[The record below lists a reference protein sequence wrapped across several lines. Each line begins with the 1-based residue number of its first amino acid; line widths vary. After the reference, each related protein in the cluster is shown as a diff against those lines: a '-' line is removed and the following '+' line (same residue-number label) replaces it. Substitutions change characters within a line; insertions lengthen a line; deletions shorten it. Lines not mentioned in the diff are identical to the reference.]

1 MGGILPADQPRELI
15 IKASGTTNPEYGFS
29 SLDNLPIEY
38 LLQNGV
44 VVLDKPAG
52 PTSHEVA
59 TWVRN
64 ILNVDKVGHGGTLDP
79 GVTGIL
85 PTGVGN
91 ATKAMQALLHAGK
104 EYICVLELHHNA
116 DDDDIRRVVNDF
128 VGKLYQ
134 KPPLRSSVKRV
145 LRIREVYYNH
155 IIEIKGR
162 LVLFRVGSQAGT
174 YIRKLCFDIGE
185 ALGVGGHMRELRR
198 TRVGNFR
205 EDEHLCS
212 LYDLKDAF
220 IFWKEDGDES
230 LLRRYLLPVEFGIG
244 HLPFIR
250 VRDSAVDAIC
260 HGANLAATGVIAL
273 SSGIK
278 KGDMIAIKTLKDEV
292 IALARSTESSERIA
306 KAKSG
311 IIAKSERVLMIR
323 GRYPQMWKKRT
334 DEDSKTSK

>member
-1 MGGILPADQPRELI
+1 MEGILPADQPRELI
-15 IKASGTTNPEYGFS
+15 VKASENTNPDYGFS
-29 SLDNLPIEY
+29 SLDNLPIEF
-38 LLQNGV
+38 LLENGV
-44 VVLDKPAG
+44 IALDKPAG

-64 ILNVDKVGHGGTLDP
+64 ILNVDRVGHGGTLDP
-79 GVTGIL
+79 GVTGVL

-104 EYICVLELHHNA
+104 EYVCLLELHQKA
-116 DDDDIRRVVNDF
+116 VEEDIKRVIQEF

-145 LRIREVYYNH
+145 LRVREIYYNH

-162 LVLFRVGSQAGT
+162 LVVFRVGSEAGT

-212 LYDLKDAF
+212 LYDLKDAY
-220 IFWKEDGDES
+220 IFWKEDGDET
-230 LLRRYLLPVEFGIG
+230 LLRRYLQPVEFAVG
-244 HLPFIR
+244 HLPEIK

-260 HGANLAATGVIAL
+260 HGANLAATGVVQL
-273 SSGIK
+273 STGIK
-278 KGDMIAIKTLKDEV
+278 KDDLVAIKTLKDEI

-311 IIAKSERVLMIR
+311 IVANSERVLMTR
-323 GRYPQMWKKRT
+323 GRYPQLWKKRST
-334 DEDSKTSK
+334 E

>member
-1 MGGILPADQPRELI
+1 MGGILPADTPRELI
-15 IKASGTTNPEYGFS
+15 VKASVATNPEHGFS

-38 LLQNGV
+38 LLENGV
-44 VVLDKPAG
+44 IALDKPSG

-59 TWVRN
+59 TWVRK
-64 ILNVDKVGHGGTLDP
+64 ILNVDRVGHGGTLDP
-79 GVTGIL
+79 GVTGVL

-104 EYICVLELHHNA
+104 EYVCLLELHHNA
-116 DDDDIRRVVNDF
+116 DDDDIRRVVNEF

-145 LRIREVYYNH
+145 LRVREVYYNK

-162 LVLFRVGSQAGT
+162 LVVFRVGSQAGT

-220 IFWKEDGDES
+220 IFWKEDGDET
-230 LLRRYLLPVEFGIG
+230 LLRRYLHPVEFGVG
-244 HLPFIR
+244 HLPFIK

-260 HGANLAATGVIAL
+260 HGANLAATGVVEL
-273 SSGIK
+273 SSEIK
-278 KGDMIAIKTLKDEV
+278 KDDMIALKTLKDEV
-292 IALARSTESSERIA
+292 IALARATESSERIA

-311 IIAKSERVLMIR
+311 IIANSERVLMIR
-323 GRYPQMWKKRT
+323 GRYPQLWKKRS
-334 DEDSKTSK
+334 EEA

>member
-1 MGGILPADQPRELI
+1 MEGILPADQPRELI
-15 IKASGTTNPEYGFS
+15 AKASETTNPDYGFS
-29 SLDNLPIEY
+29 SLDNLPIAF
-38 LLQNGV
+38 LLENGV
-44 VVLDKPAG
+44 ISLDKPAG

-64 ILNVDKVGHGGTLDP
+64 ILNVDRVGHGGTLDP
-79 GVTGIL
+79 GVTGVL

-104 EYICVLELHHNA
+104 EYVCLLELHQKT
-116 DDDDIRRVVNDF
+116 DEEDIRRVLQEF

-145 LRIREVYYNH
+145 LRVREVYYNH
-155 IIEIKGR
+155 ILEIKGR
-162 LVLFRVGSQAGT
+162 LVVFRVGSQAGT

-220 IFWKEDGDES
+220 IFWKEDGDET
-230 LLRRYLLPVEFGIG
+230 LLRRYLQPVEFAVG
-244 HLPFIR
+244 HLPVIK

-260 HGANLAATGVIAL
+260 HGANLAATGVVQL
-273 SSGIK
+273 STGIK
-278 KGDMIAIKTLKDEV
+278 KDDMVAIKTLKDEI
-292 IALARSTESSERIA
+292 IALARSKESSERIA

-311 IIAKSERVLMIR
+311 IVANSERVLMTR
-323 GRYPQMWKKRT
+323 GRYPQLWKKRST
-334 DEDSKTSK
+334 E

>member
-1 MGGILPADQPRELI
+1 MEGILPADQPRELI
-15 IKASGTTNPEYGFS
+15 AKASETTNPDYGFS
-29 SLDNLPIEY
+29 SLDNLPLEF
-38 LLQNGV
+38 LLENGV
-44 VVLDKPAG
+44 IALDKPAG

-64 ILNVDKVGHGGTLDP
+64 ILNVDRVGHGGTLDP
-79 GVTGIL
+79 GVTGVL

-104 EYICVLELHHNA
+104 EYVCLLELHQKA
-116 DDDDIRRVVNDF
+116 DEDDIRRVINEF

-145 LRIREVYYNH
+145 LRIREIYYNH

-162 LVLFRVGSQAGT
+162 LVVFRVGSQAGT

-185 ALGVGGHMRELRR
+185 AIGVGGHMRELRR

-220 IFWKEDGDES
+220 IFWKEDGDET
-230 LLRRYLLPVEFGIG
+230 LLRRYLQPVEFAVG
-244 HLPFIR
+244 HLPEIK

-260 HGANLAATGVIAL
+260 HGANLAANGVVQL
-273 SSGIK
+273 STGIK
-278 KGDMIAIKTLKDEV
+278 KDDMVAIKTLKDEI

-311 IIAKSERVLMIR
+311 IVANSERVLMTR
-323 GRYPQMWKKRT
+323 GRYPQLWKKRSA
-334 DEDSKTSK
+334 E

>member
-1 MGGILPADQPRELI
+1 MEGILPADQPRELI
-15 IKASGTTNPEYGFS
+15 VKASENTNPDYGFS
-29 SLDNLPIEY
+29 SLDNLPIEF
-38 LLQNGV
+38 LLENGV
-44 VVLDKPAG
+44 IALDKPAG

-59 TWVRN
+59 TWGRN
-64 ILNVDKVGHGGTLDP
+64 RVNVDRVGHGGTLDP
-79 GVTGIL
+79 GVTGVL

-104 EYICVLELHHNA
+104 EYVCLLELHQKA
-116 DDDDIRRVVNDF
+116 VEEDIKRVIQEF

-145 LRIREVYYNH
+145 LRVREIYYNH

-162 LVLFRVGSQAGT
+162 LVVFRVGSEAGT

-212 LYDLKDAF
+212 LYDLKDAY
-220 IFWKEDGDES
+220 IFWKEDGDET
-230 LLRRYLLPVEFGIG
+230 LLRRYLQPVEFAVG
-244 HLPFIR
+244 HLPEIK

-260 HGANLAATGVIAL
+260 HGANLAATGVVQL
-273 SSGIK
+273 STGIK
-278 KGDMIAIKTLKDEV
+278 KDDLVAIKTLKDEI

-311 IIAKSERVLMIR
+311 IVANSERVLMTR
-323 GRYPQMWKKRT
+323 GRYPQLWKKRST
-334 DEDSKTSK
+334 E

>member
-1 MGGILPADQPRELI
+1 MEGILPADQPRELI
-15 IKASGTTNPEYGFS
+15 VKASETTNPDYGFS
-29 SLDNLPIEY
+29 SLDNLPIEF
-38 LLQNGV
+38 LLENGV
-44 VVLDKPAG
+44 ISLDKPAG

-64 ILNVDKVGHGGTLDP
+64 ILNVDRVGHGGTLDP
-79 GVTGIL
+79 GVTGVL

-104 EYICVLELHHNA
+104 EYVCLLELHHKA
-116 DDDDIRRVVNDF
+116 DEEDIRRVIQEF

-145 LRIREVYYNH
+145 LRVREVYYNH
-155 IIEIKGR
+155 ILEIKGR
-162 LVLFRVGSQAGT
+162 LVVFRVGSQAGT

-185 ALGVGGHMRELRR
+185 GLGVGGHMRELRR

-220 IFWKEDGDES
+220 IFWKEDGDET
-230 LLRRYLLPVEFGIG
+230 LLRRYLQPVEFAVG
-244 HLPFIR
+244 HLPEIK

-260 HGANLAATGVIAL
+260 HGANLAATGVVQI
-273 SSGIK
+273 STGIK
-278 KGDMIAIKTLKDEV
+278 KDDMVAIKTLKDEIV
-292 IALARSTESSERIA
+292 ALARSTGSSERIA

-311 IIAKSERVLMIR
+311 IVANSERVLMIR
-323 GRYPQMWKKRT
+323 GRYPQLWKKRST
-334 DEDSKTSK
+334 D

>member
-1 MGGILPADQPRELI
+1 MEGILPADQPRDLI
-15 IKASGTTNPEYGFS
+15 VKASGTTNPDYGFS
-29 SLDNLPIEY
+29 SLDNLPLEY
-38 LLQNGV
+38 LFENGV
-44 VVLDKPAG
+44 IALDKPAG

-59 TWVRN
+59 TWVRK

-79 GVTGIL
+79 GVTGVL

-91 ATKAMQALLHAGK
+91 ATKSMQALLHAGK
-104 EYICVLELHHNA
+104 EYVCLLELHQNV
-116 DDDDIRRVVNDF
+116 DENDIRRVVNEF

-145 LRIREVYYNH
+145 LRVREVYYNK

-162 LVLFRVGSQAGT
+162 LVVFRVGSQAGT

-205 EDEHLCS
+205 EDKHLCS
-212 LYDLKDAF
+212 LYDLKDAY
-220 IFWKEDGDES
+220 IFWKEDGDET
-230 LLRRYLLPVEFGIG
+230 LLRRYLQPIEFGVG
-244 HLPFIR
+244 HLPFIK

-260 HGANLAATGVIAL
+260 HGANLAATGVLQL
-273 SSGIK
+273 STGIK
-278 KGDMIAIKTLKDEV
+278 KDDMLAIKTMKDEV
-292 IALARSTESSERIA
+292 IALARATESSERIA

-311 IIAKSERVLMIR
+311 IIANSERVLMVR
-323 GRYPQMWKKRT
+323 GRYPKLWKKRS
-334 DEDSKTSK
+334 EE

>member
-1 MGGILPADQPRELI
+1 MEGILPADQPRELI
-15 IKASGTTNPEYGFS
+15 TKASDTTNPEYGFS

-38 LLQNGV
+38 LLENGV

-79 GVTGIL
+79 GVTGVL

-91 ATKAMQALLHAGK
+91 ATKAMQALLYAGK

-162 LVLFRVGSQAGT
+162 LVLFRVGCQAGT

-220 IFWKEDGDES
+220 IYWKEEGDDS
-230 LLRRYLLPVEFGIG
+230 LLRRYLQPVEFGIG

-292 IALARSTESSERIA
+292 IALARSTESSERIV

-311 IIAKSERVLMIR
+311 IIAKSERVLMVR
-323 GRYPQMWKKRT
+323 GRYPQMWKKRS
-334 DEDSKTSK
+334 DDDSKTSK